1 MSSSKVKPAFTQ
13 HVVTLP
19 IGSIVPQKTVSADVR
34 KNVTYKRIRT
44 SLEHI
49 GLIEPLVVY
58 PRGPNDYL
66 LLDGHVRLDILK
78 ETGVTEVRTIFATDD
93 EAYTYNKRVNH
104 APPVAEHFMILKA
117 LSSGVSEER
126 IAQVLNVDVAAI
138 KQKRKLLDGICPE
151 AVEILRNSDVC
162 AGTFAIL
169 RKMRPIRQI
178 EAAEH
183 MHATAT
189 FSILFAKALLEVTR
203 PEFLLEVPSKRK
215 IEATSTAAQGMLEE
229 ETESLIRDMK
239 AVENSYGTDMLTLS
253 IACGYLERLI
263 GNSRVE
269 KHLDKHHSDIAAELR
284 LLLTEV
290 RPEKAMKNQ
299 ST

>member
-1 MSSSKVKPAFTQ
+1 VSSSKVTPAFSQ
-13 HVVTLP
+13 QVVSLP
-19 IGSIVPQKTVSADVR
+19 IGSIVPQKTISADVR
-34 KNVTYKRIRT
+34 KNVTYKRIST

-78 ETGVTEVRTIFATDD
+78 QTGATEVRAIFATDD

-138 KQKRKLLDGICPE
+138 RQKRKMLDGICPE
-151 AVEILRNSDVC
+151 AVELLRNSDVC
-162 AGTFAIL
+162 AGTFGIL
-169 RKMRPIRQI
+169 KKMRPIRQI

-183 MHATAT
+183 MHATGT

-203 PEFLLEVPSKRK
+203 PEFLLEAPPKRK
-215 IEATSTAAQGMLEE
+215 IEATSSAAQAMLEQ

-239 AVENSYGTDMLTLS
+239 VVENSYGTDMLTLS
-253 IACGYLERLI
+253 IACAYVERLI

-269 KHLDKHHSDIAAELR
+269 RHLDKHHSDIAAELR
-284 LLLTEV
+284 SLLSEV
-290 RPEKAMKNQ
+290 KPERATKNQ
-299 ST
+299 AS

>member
-1 MSSSKVKPAFTQ
+1 LANSKIKPAFTQ
-13 HVVTLP
+13 QVVSLP
-19 IGSIVPQKTVSADVR
+19 IGSIVPQKTISAEVR

-58 PRGPNDYL
+58 PRSPNDYL

-78 ETGVTEVRTIFATDD
+78 ETGATEVQAIFATDD

-104 APPVAEHFMILKA
+104 IPPVAEHFMILKA

-126 IAQVLNVDVAAI
+126 IAQVLNVDVSAI
-138 KQKRKLLDGICPE
+138 RQKRKLLDGICPE

-169 RKMRPIRQI
+169 KKKPIRQI

-183 MHATAT
+183 MHATGT
-189 FSILFAKALLEVTR
+189 FSIMFAKALLEVTR
-203 PEFLLEVPSKRK
+203 PEFLLEETSKRK
-215 IEATSTAAQGMLEE
+215 IEATSAAAQAMLEQ

-239 AVENSYGTDMLTLS
+239 AVENSYGTDVLTLS

-263 GNSRVE
+263 GNLRVE
-269 KHLDKHHSDIAAELR
+269 KHLAKHHSDIAAELR
-284 LLLTEV
+284 SLLSEV
-290 RPEKAMKNQ
+290 KPERVVKNQ
-299 ST
+299 AS